1 MTTKRQHSRSL
12 QEVVG
17 KETYALWVD
26 MLHRLVPEGRT
37 HRLSVVVAAMLQYAY
52 LVATDNLDEDEFEAG
67 SAAQALLDATDGG
80 DPEEVGDYLYDIVD
94 RLFKDAKVK
103 HKRTSARG
111 EDYSIAESALDEYV
125 RWFDMPWES

>member
-1 MTTKRQHSRSL
+1 VATKRKRNL
-12 QEVVG
+12 EEVVG

-26 MLHRLVPEGRT
+26 MLRRLVPDGRT

-52 LVATDNLDEDEFEAG
+52 LIATDNLDDDVEEG
-67 SAAQALLDATDGG
+67 SVAQALLDATDGG
-80 DPEEVGDYLYDIVD
+80 DPEEVGEYLYDIVD

-111 EDYSIAESALDEYV
+111 VDYSIAEDALEEYV
-125 RWFDMPWES
+125 RWFDTPWES

>member
-1 MTTKRQHSRSL
+1 MPAKRKRSL
-12 QEVVG
+12 EEVVG

-26 MLHRLVPEGRT
+26 MLRRLVPDGRT

-52 LVATDNLDEDEFEAG
+52 LIATDNLDDDVEEG

-80 DPEEVGDYLYDIVD
+80 DPEEVGEYLYDIVD

-111 EDYSIAESALDEYV
+111 EDYSIAEDALEEHV

>member
-1 MTTKRQHSRSL
+1 MSTKQHKRSL

-17 KETYALWVD
+17 KETYVLWVD

-52 LVATDNLDEDEFEAG
+52 LIAADHLDDDVEEGSVAQ
-67 SAAQALLDATDGG
+67 SLLDATDGG
-80 DPEEVGDYLYDIVD
+80 DPEEVGEYLYDIVD
-94 RLFKDAKVK
+94 QLFKDAKVK

-111 EDYSIAESALDEYV
+111 EDYSIAEDALEEYV
-125 RWFDMPWES
+125 RWSDMPWES

>member
-1 MTTKRQHSRSL
+1 MTAKRKRSL
-12 QEVVG
+12 EEVVG

-52 LVATDNLDEDEFEAG
+52 LLATDNLDDDVKEG

-80 DPEEVGDYLYDIVD
+80 DPEEVAEYLYDIVD

-111 EDYSIAESALDEYV
+111 EDYSIAEDALEEYV